1 MHALA
6 AHRQLLSHASSAIRS
21 LTAVRNEMIAQALED
36 GLTLATISAVTG
48 ENMRAVRTIG
58 LAYDDL
64 HPSGLPRGA
73 HVDGLRAK
81 SEQLKAA
88 ERHRD
93 QIVNQRE
100 ALIVTALRTQA
111 CDDLELASLT
121 GLTPEHIRRSTRGV
135 ARSA

>member
-1 MHALA
+1 
-6 AHRQLLSHASSAIRS
+6 
-21 LTAVRNEMIAQALED
+21 
-36 GLTLATISAVTG
+36 
-48 ENMRAVRTIG
+48 
-58 LAYDDL
+58 
-64 HPSGLPRGA
+64 
-73 HVDGLRAK
+73 VDGLKAK

-111 CDDLELASLT
+111 CDELELASLT
-121 GLTPEHIRRSTRGV
+121 GLTPDHIRRSTRGI